1 MELKELRDAHKGE
14 TVWVLGSGTT
24 LSHINPRFFD
34 DKVVV
39 STNFAAK
46 VAGIRARYVF
56 SHYHE
61 DTADLLNFSDV
72 VVTLRCDTNT
82 HQEWVGEQ
90 PEGLV
95 LIEQPSYQAPGS
107 TWNPFTSQHSPEESL
122 VYGSSSIHGA
132 MHLAAWM
139 GASFIVLVGA
149 DCGVLD
155 GCDRIADYPSG
166 HTPWALYNNHHKLMK
181 DWLVEK
187 YGVGVYSLNPFINFN
202 LEGHKFEGV

>member
-1 MELKELRDAHKGE
+1 MELEELRGIHQGE
-14 TVWVLGSGTT
+14 TLWVLGSGTT
-24 LSHINPRFFD
+24 LSHIDPSFFD
-34 DKVVV
+34 GNVVV

-46 VAGIRARYVF
+46 VAGISARYAF

-61 DTADLLNFSDV
+61 DTADLLNYSDV

-82 HQEWVGEQ
+82 HQEWRGEK
-90 PEGLV
+90 PDGLV
-95 LIEQPSYQAPGS
+95 LVEQSSYHAPGS
-107 TWNPFTSQHSPEESL
+107 SWNPFTSHQPPEDSL

-132 MHLAAWM
+132 MHLAGWM
-139 GASFIVLVGA
+139 GASFIVLIGA

-155 GCDRIADYPSG
+155 GADRIANYPAG
-166 HTPWALYNNHHKLMK
+166 HTPWALYNQHHKLMK
-181 DWLVEK
+181 DWLVEN

>member
-1 MELKELRDAHKGE
+1 MRLEELRNRHAGE

-24 LSHINPRFFD
+24 LSHIDPRFFE

-46 VAGIRARYVF
+46 VAGISARYVF
-56 SHYHE
+56 THYHE

-82 HQEWVGEQ
+82 HQEWRGEK
-90 PEGLV
+90 PHGLV
-95 LIEQPSYQAPGS
+95 LIDQTSYHAPGS
-107 TWNPFTSQHSPEESL
+107 SWNPFTTHQPPDDSL

-132 MHLAAWM
+132 MHLGAWL
-139 GASFIVLVGA
+139 GASHIVLVGA

-155 GCDRIADYPSG
+155 GANRIANYPAG
-166 HTPWALYNNHHKLMK
+166 HTPWALYNEHHKLMK